1 MAAFRT
7 ILVMSAA
14 AAIGALIAIAPA
26 QIAAQTASA
35 AAAGQTTAAKMPAD
49 VNPQTSNR
57 FPPVKRDDLDAA
69 GKKIYDDHVAE
80 KINLSGGGPV
90 ALRMWDPP
98 VAEHGHA
105 MNQYL
110 RTKAGLPPNIVEL
123 VIITTTRELN
133 APYEYSGHEPAALKA
148 GVPPQV
154 VDAVKFR
161 KPLTGLP
168 EREAAVI
175 ELTREAVGQRKVSSA
190 TFARAEKLFDRKAL
204 VSMAALMGEY
214 NAAAI
219 LLAVAGQEMPPG
231 RPSLLPALG
240 TR

>member
-1 MAAFRT
+1 MLALRT
-7 ILVMSAA
+7 ILALTVATAM
-14 AAIGALIAIAPA
+14 GAVIALAPA
-26 QIAAQTASA
+26 QISAQTAPA
-35 AAAGQTTAAKMPAD
+35 PGAQTTQKLPAD
-49 VNPQTSNR
+49 INQQTSNR
-57 FPPVKRDDLDAA
+57 YPPVKRDDLDAA

-80 KINLSGGGPV
+80 KINLAGAGPV

-110 RTKAGLPPNIVEL
+110 RTRAGLPPNIVEL
-123 VIITTTRELN
+123 VIIATTRELN
-133 APYEYSGHEPAALKA
+133 APYEYSSHEGAALKA
-148 GVPPQV
+148 GVPQQV

-168 EREAAVI
+168 EREAAVVQ
-175 ELTREAVGQRKVSSA
+175 LTREAVGQRKVSPA
-190 TFARAEKLFDRKAL
+190 TFARAERLFGKKAL

-231 RPSLLPALG
+231 RPSLLPPLG